1 MRYIIGFTV
10 LFLIGIVSAGA
21 QVTHDLQENTAQ
33 QDTLFMKAPVLDSA
47 LVGVSVFYLLGTKA
61 SPYAGNVVINQPS
74 YMADAFSHYISGNTG
89 RKKQG
94 YRIRIF
100 FDNRQSARGE
110 SENIVKSFYG
120 NFPQTPAYRSYTTP
134 YFKVAVGDYRTKSDA
149 IKALNSIKVFYPK
162 AVIIKEQIEYPA
174 L

>member
-1 MRYIIGFTV
+1 M
-10 LFLIGIVSAGA
+10 LLGILPAGA
-21 QVTHDLQENTAQ
+21 QVTHNLQESTVQ

-74 YMADAFSHYISGNTG
+74 YMADAFNYYIAGNTG
-89 RKKQG
+89 KKKQG

-110 SENIVKSFYG
+110 SENIVKSFYD
-120 NFPQTPAYRSYTTP
+120 NFPRIPAYRSYTTP
-134 YFKVAVGDYRTKSDA
+134 YFKVVVGDYRTKSDA
-149 IKALNSIKVFYPK
+149 IKALHSIKVFYPK
-162 AVIIKEQIEYPA
+162 AVIVKEQIEYPV

>member
-1 MRYIIGFTV
+1 MRYIISFTV
-10 LFLIGIVSAGA
+10 LFLMGIVSAVA
-21 QVTHDLQENTAQ
+21 QVTYDPQENIMQ
-33 QDTLFMKAPVLDSA
+33 QDTLFIKAPVLDSS
-47 LVGVSVFYLLGTKA
+47 LVGVSVFYLLGTKE
-61 SPYAGNVVINQPS
+61 SPYAGNAVINQPS
-74 YMADAFSHYISGNTG
+74 YMADAFNYYISGNIEK
-89 RKKQG
+89 KKQG

-149 IKALNSIKVFYPK
+149 IKALGPIKVFYPK
-162 AVIIKEQIEYPA
+162 AVIVKEQIEYPV